1 MLTKTVN
8 NFIKLTIEVAILII
22 LVFPLFHDCPSP
34 KLEEDSLMKL
44 SSKAR
49 YAIEAMLELAVNPRR
64 PVTLAS
70 ISVHQGISQ
79 SYMEQLFMHL
89 RKAGLIQGAR
99 GPGGGYRLGREATE
113 ITVADVV
120 VAVDERATPEEPERL
135 KRGEGGPARLLWDD
149 LSRQIFE
156 FLGNITLAQLVESRE
171 AKDQSGQSSSHI
183 DYDDTQVA

>member
-1 MLTKTVN
+1 
-8 NFIKLTIEVAILII
+8 
-22 LVFPLFHDCPSP
+22 
-34 KLEEDSLMKL
+34 MKL

-49 YAIEAMLELAVNPRR
+49 YAIEAMLELAVNSRH

-79 SYMEQLFMHL
+79 SYMEQLFMRL

-99 GPGGGYRLGREATE
+99 GPGGGYRLGRDAAS

-120 VAVDERATPEEPERL
+120 VAVDDHAGADQDSSTR
-135 KRGEGGPARLLWDD
+135 RGEGGPARLLWDD

-156 FLGNITLAQLVESRE
+156 FLGGITLAQLVTNRESGE
-171 AKDQSGQSSSHI
+171 GAQHIGHDQR
-183 DYDDTQVA
+183 AA

>member
-1 MLTKTVN
+1 
-8 NFIKLTIEVAILII
+8 
-22 LVFPLFHDCPSP
+22 
-34 KLEEDSLMKL
+34 MKL

-99 GPGGGYRLGREATE
+99 GPGGGYRLGRDAAD

-120 VAVDERATPEEPERL
+120 VAVDDRAGPEHDSDAR
-135 KRGEGGPARLLWDD
+135 RGEGGPARVLWDD
-149 LSRQIFE
+149 LSRQIFD
-156 FLGNITLAQLVESRE
+156 FLGNITLAQLVENSDVSEDVRHAGHE
-171 AKDQSGQSSSHI
+171 QRA
-183 DYDDTQVA
+183 A

>member
-1 MLTKTVN
+1 
-8 NFIKLTIEVAILII
+8 
-22 LVFPLFHDCPSP
+22 
-34 KLEEDSLMKL
+34 MKL

-99 GPGGGYRLGREATE
+99 GPGGGYRLGRDAAD

-120 VAVDERATPEEPERL
+120 VAVDDRAGPEHDSDAR
-135 KRGEGGPARLLWDD
+135 RGEGGPARVLWDD
-149 LSRQIFE
+149 LSRQIFD
-156 FLGNITLAQLVESRE
+156 FLGNITLAQLVENSEVSEDSRHASE
-171 AKDQSGQSSSHI
+171 KRA
-183 DYDDTQVA
+183 A

>member
-1 MLTKTVN
+1 
-8 NFIKLTIEVAILII
+8 
-22 LVFPLFHDCPSP
+22 
-34 KLEEDSLMKL
+34 MKL

-99 GPGGGYRLGREATE
+99 GPGGGYRLGRDSSE
-113 ITVADVV
+113 ITIADIVM
-120 VAVDERATPEEPERL
+120 AVDDRAGPDAEPESR
-135 KRGEGGPARLLWDD
+135 RGEGGPARVLWEH
-149 LSRQIFE
+149 LSRKIFQ
-156 FLGNITLAQLVESRE
+156 FLGQITLAQILDASQDSDEPP
-171 AKDQSGQSSSHI
+171 SSI
-183 DYDDTQVA
+183 

>member
-1 MLTKTVN
+1 
-8 NFIKLTIEVAILII
+8 
-22 LVFPLFHDCPSP
+22 
-34 KLEEDSLMKL
+34 MKL

-99 GPGGGYRLGREATE
+99 GPGGGYRLGRDAAD

-120 VAVDERATPEEPERL
+120 VAVDDRAGPEHDSEAR
-135 KRGEGGPARLLWDD
+135 RGEGGPARILWDD
-149 LSRQIFE
+149 LSRQIFD
-156 FLGNITLAQLVESRE
+156 FLGNITLAQIVEN
-171 AKDQSGQSSSHI
+171 SGLSEDIRHGGHEQL
-183 DYDDTQVA
+183 AA

>member
-1 MLTKTVN
+1 
-8 NFIKLTIEVAILII
+8 
-22 LVFPLFHDCPSP
+22 
-34 KLEEDSLMKL
+34 MKL

-99 GPGGGYRLGREATE
+99 GPGGGYRLGRDASD

-120 VAVDERATPEEPERL
+120 VAVDDRAGPEHDSEAR
-135 KRGEGGPARLLWDD
+135 RGEGGPARVLWDD
-149 LSRQIFE
+149 LSRQIFD
-156 FLGNITLAQLVESRE
+156 FLGNITLAQIVENSE
-171 AKDQSGQSSSHI
+171 ASEEVRHSSHE
-183 DYDDTQVA
+183 QRVV

>member
-1 MLTKTVN
+1 
-8 NFIKLTIEVAILII
+8 
-22 LVFPLFHDCPSP
+22 
-34 KLEEDSLMKL
+34 MKL

-99 GPGGGYRLGREATE
+99 GPGGGYRLGRDASD

-120 VAVDERATPEEPERL
+120 VAVDDRAGPEQDAEAR
-135 KRGEGGPARLLWDD
+135 RGEGGPARVLWDD
-149 LSRQIFE
+149 LSRQIFD
-156 FLGNITLAQLVESRE
+156 FLGNITLAQIVENSE
-171 AKDQSGQSSSHI
+171 ASEDMRHSGHEHR
-183 DYDDTQVA
+183 VA

>member
-1 MLTKTVN
+1 
-8 NFIKLTIEVAILII
+8 
-22 LVFPLFHDCPSP
+22 
-34 KLEEDSLMKL
+34 MKL

-99 GPGGGYRLGREATE
+99 GPGGGYRLGRDATE

-120 VAVDERATPEEPERL
+120 VAVDERAGPNEPEIR
-135 KRGEGGPARLLWDD
+135 RGEGGPARVLWDE
-149 LSRQIFE
+149 LSHQIFD
-156 FLGNITLAQLVESRE
+156 FLGNITLAQIVKSSDELDVRHV
-171 AKDQSGQSSSHI
+171 GQE
-183 DYDDTQVA
+183 QPAA